1 MFGGKNKAVTFSYD
15 DGVLQDVRT
24 IEILNKYGLKATFNI
39 NSGLLGL
46 SRTLPLSTGDGF
58 VDHSSVK
65 AGDIRSV
72 YKGHE
77 VAAHTLTHPSLPK
90 QTDEEIS
97 RQVEEDRLALSSL
110 VGYEVVGLAYPGG
123 GENND
128 DRVARIIRETTGIKY
143 ARTIASTYSFTS
155 QDNLLRFN
163 PTMHHN
169 EAFRRKDLIEKFLQ
183 TEFDEPAILYIWGH
197 SYEFDARNTWQD
209 FERLCQLVSGRDDIF
224 YGTNREIFGI

>member
-1 MFGGKNKAVTFSYD
+1 MFGGKNKAITFSYD

-46 SRTLPLSTGDGF
+46 NRTLPLSTGDGF

-65 AGDIRSV
+65 AEDIGFV
-72 YKGHE
+72 YEGHE

-90 QTDEEIS
+90 QADTEIT
-97 RQVEEDRLALSSL
+97 RQVEEDRLTLSDL

-123 GENND
+123 GENNN
-128 DRVARIIRETTGIKY
+128 DRVAKIIRETTGIKY
-143 ARTIASTYSFTS
+143 ARTITSTHSFTE
-155 QDNLLRFN
+155 QDDLLRFN

-169 EAFRRKDLIEKFLQ
+169 EAFRRLDLIERFLE
-183 TEFDEPAILYIWGH
+183 TEFDEPALLYIWGH

-209 FERLCQLVSGRDDIF
+209 FDQLCRLVSGRDDIF
-224 YGTNREIFGI
+224 YGSNREVFGI